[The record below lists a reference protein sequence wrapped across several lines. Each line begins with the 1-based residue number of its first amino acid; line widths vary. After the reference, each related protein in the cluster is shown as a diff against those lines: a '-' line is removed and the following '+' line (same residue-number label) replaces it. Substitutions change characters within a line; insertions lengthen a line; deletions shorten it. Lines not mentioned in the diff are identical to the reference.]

1 MRKVDRASVPF
12 PNRLLQQNMT
22 AENLSHLANYKQI
35 NNSIYGHQDVKNN
48 LQMLYFDKCYICEG
62 DISSG
67 DYDVEHYLPK
77 KHFPQ
82 LGYTWENLH
91 KACSGCNLAKEHKS
105 FFVTD
110 DKGNVTDIKLLD
122 PSSVVYNIAEY
133 ICFNIDSKA
142 ERVIIGENPIAITKA
157 INTIHYLNGNYQSD
171 YGKELCYLRS
181 NKSSGFLRFCNESL
195 VEHRN
200 RLREIKV
207 TIDTYQPPEDPVLLE
222 IDQNI
227 CQRLINADNEYLSDK
242 APFSTS
248 TRVQLFPTLKIT
260 YDQLVRIKNH
270 MKQILGM

>member
-12 PNRLLQQNMT
+12 PNRLQNLT
-22 AENLSHLANYKQI
+22 DDNLAHLEDYKQI
-35 NNSIYGHQDVKNN
+35 SGSIYGHQDVKDS
-48 LQMLYFDKCYICEG
+48 LQMLYFEKCYICEG
-62 DISSG
+62 DISSC

-82 LGYTWENLH
+82 LGYTWQNLH
-91 KACSGCNLAKEHKS
+91 KACAGCNLAKENKN

-110 DKGNVTDIKLLD
+110 EEGNVTDIKLLD
-122 PSSVVYNIAEY
+122 PSSEDYDVADY
-133 ICFNIDSKA
+133 ICFDIDSKA
-142 ERVIIGENPIAITKA
+142 ELASQGTNPIVIMKA
-157 INTIHYLNGNYQSD
+157 QNTVHYLNGNYKSD

-181 NKSSGFLRFCNESL
+181 NKTSGFLRFCSKSL

-200 RLREIKV
+200 RLRQIKL
-207 TIDTYQPPEDPVLLE
+207 TIETYQIPEDPKLLE
-222 IDQNI
+222 MDQNI
-227 CQRLINADNEYLSDK
+227 CQSLINADSEYLSDK

-260 YDQLVRIKNH
+260 YAELVRIKNH